1 LIGGDLAGRGEGHDA
16 LSARTIAR
24 ELRDAAPTSVPA
36 MRELRRRW
44 SRQLRGLRGPEVVR
58 LALRVHD
65 LPDRWA
71 RLVAYELIS
80 SHRDGIPSLTPAVI
94 GRMSRGLEDWG
105 TVDAFACLVAGPA
118 WREGRI
124 PARVVQTWVRSP
136 DRWRRRAAVV
146 STVALNVRA
155 RGGRGDVARTLA
167 ICRQLVADRDDM
179 VVKAVS
185 WSLRSLVPVDR
196 NAVSSFLARHRPELA
211 ARVLREVDAKLRT
224 GRKSPVRRG

>member
-1 LIGGDLAGRGEGHDA
+1 MTEPCAA
-16 LSARTIAR
+16 AIAR
-24 ELRDAAPTSVPA
+24 ELREAAPASVPA
-36 MRELRRRW
+36 MRALRLKW
-44 SRQLRGLRGPEVVR
+44 SRQLRGLSGPEVVR
-58 LALRVHD
+58 LALEVHD

-80 SHRDGIPSLTPAVI
+80 GHRDGIRSLTPAMV
-94 GRMSRGLEDWG
+94 GRMGRRLEDWG

-124 PARVVQTWVRSP
+124 AERVVQTWVRSP

-155 RGGRGDVARTLA
+155 RGGGGDAARTLA
-167 ICRQLVADRDDM
+167 ICRHVVADRDDM
-179 VVKAVS
+179 VVKALS
-185 WSLRSLVPVDR
+185 WSLRSLVAVDR
-196 NAVSSFLARHRPELA
+196 DAVVSFLARHRARLA

-224 GRKSPVRRG
+224 GRKSSRRPPGQT